1 MMERHSVVGVLE
13 AIADSKSLE
22 IFRDIAKGTV
32 ESEIL
37 KKKEGISKKQFY
49 MRTRQM
55 LNTGIIKRVK
65 GKFSLTNFGVVIYH
79 AQLVMEKGVNSFWKL
94 KAIDSIQDSGQI
106 DENERMKLIKRILD
120 DGAIENILV
129 KQR

>member
-1 MMERHSVVGVLE
+1 MERHSVVGVLE

-106 DENERMKLIKRILD
+106 GENERMKLIKRILD
-120 DGAIENILV
+120 DDAIENILV

>member
-106 DENERMKLIKRILD
+106 GENERMKLIKRILD
-120 DGAIENILV
+120 DDAIENILV

>member
-65 GKFSLTNFGVVIYH
+65 GKFSLTNFGVVIYY

-106 DENERMKLIKRILD
+106 GENERMKLIKRILD
-120 DGAIENILV
+120 DDAIENILV

>member
-1 MMERHSVVGVLE
+1 MERHSVVDLLE

-55 LNTGIIKRVK
+55 LNAGIIKRVK
-65 GKFSLTNFGVVIYH
+65 GKFSLTNFGVVVYH
-79 AQLVMEKGVNSFWKL
+79 GQLVMEKGVKSYWKL
-94 KAIDSIQDSGQI
+94 KAIDSIQESEQI
-106 DENERMKLIKRILD
+106 GENERLKLIKTILD
-120 DGAIENILV
+120 DDAIENILV
-129 KQR
+129 KQH